1 VKKVIAIIL
10 VALMMLTLIS
20 CGTKDDST
28 SSGTNSPVPSTSG
41 GSGQGSQPSS
51 SVQPSTSAD
60 TGSGQSSQQ
69 PGSGPT
75 VSLKVWGSQ
84 DDQAMLNEMIDAFKA
99 ANPDKTWDISLMVV
113 GENDARTKYLEDPAA
128 AADVFA
134 FAHDQ
139 LKELVGAGA
148 LYEVAGKWKDSVL
161 AENGA
166 GSIDAASRDGKL
178 YAFPM
183 TADNGYFM
191 YYDSSVFSASDVQS
205 FDKMLEVAAAANKKV
220 YMDIGNGW
228 YIASFF
234 LAAGCHVG
242 LNADGSAFCT
252 FNDANG
258 LKAAEGIKAI
268 VGNSAYIYGDGAIL
282 TGGIGDTVAAG
293 VSGTWDA
300 AAIKEKL
307 GANYNA
313 CKLPTFTCG
322 GAQVQMSSFAGYKLV
337 GVNRSTSSPQEAMDL
352 AAWLT
357 NYDNQLKRFEMRSM
371 GPSNTKAAE
380 SPEVQAAAELAA
392 LAAQAAY
399 AVAQND
405 VPDNFWEPTKAL
417 GQQLIAGDNSP
428 LQELLDEMV
437 DKIIT

>member
-1 VKKVIAIIL
+1 MKKALAIVL
-10 VALMMLTLIS
+10 AVLMTFTIFG
-20 CGTKDDST
+20 CGKKDDSPSAG
-28 SSGTNSPVPSTSG
+28 SSQTP
-41 GSGQGSQPSS
+41 QPSS
-51 SVQPSTSAD
+51 SGQGTPSTGTDA
-60 TGSGQSSQQ
+60 
-69 PGSGPT
+69 T

-113 GENDARTKYLEDPAA
+113 GENDAKTRYLEDSSA

-139 LKELVGAGA
+139 LKELVNAGA
-148 LYEVAGKWKDSVL
+148 LYEVSGRWKDGVL
-161 AENGA
+161 ADNGA
-166 GSIDAASRDGKL
+166 GSVEAASRDGKL

-191 YYDSSVFSASDVQS
+191 YYDSSVFSESDVQS
-205 FDKMLEVAAAANKKV
+205 FDKMLQVAAAANKKV

-242 LNADGSAFCT
+242 LNEDGSAFCT

-258 LKAAEGIKAI
+258 MKAAEGIKAI

-300 AAIKEKL
+300 DAVKEKL
-307 GANYNA
+307 GDNYNA

-322 GAQVQMSSFAGYKLV
+322 GSQVQMSSFAGYKLI
-337 GVNRSTSSPQEAMDL
+337 GVNKTTSSPQEAMDL

-357 NYDNQLKRFEMRSM
+357 NYDNQMKRFEMRSM
-371 GPSNTKAAE
+371 GPSNTKAAA
-380 SPEVQAAAELAA
+380 SSEVQAAAELAA

-417 GQQLIAGDNSP
+417 GQQLIAGDNTP